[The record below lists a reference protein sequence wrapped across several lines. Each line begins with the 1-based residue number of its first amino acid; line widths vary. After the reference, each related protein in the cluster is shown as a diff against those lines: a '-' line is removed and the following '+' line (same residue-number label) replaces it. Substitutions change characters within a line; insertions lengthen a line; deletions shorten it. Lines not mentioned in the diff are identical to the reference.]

1 MWIYQKT
8 EKGSSLINTDHVSR
22 FYINKSAVY
31 ANIDNGDIERIA
43 GFPNEEEAERF
54 FAWLVDKINTHGN
67 VRDWQVIYTAKPADR
82 YGRKKD

>member
-1 MWIYQKT
+1 MWIYQKN
-8 EKGSSLINTDHVSR
+8 EKGSALINVDHVSR

-43 GFPNEEEAERF
+43 GLPNEEEAERF
-54 FAWLVDKINTHGN
+54 FAWLVCEINTHGN
-67 VRDWQVIYTAKPADR
+67 VRDRQVIYTAKPVDI